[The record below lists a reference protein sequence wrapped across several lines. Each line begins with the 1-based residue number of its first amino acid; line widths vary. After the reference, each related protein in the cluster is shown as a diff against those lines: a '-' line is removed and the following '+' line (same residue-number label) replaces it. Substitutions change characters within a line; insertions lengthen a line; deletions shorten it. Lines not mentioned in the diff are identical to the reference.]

1 MTSEIKSA
9 IGGAITDDT
18 EKLINQFN
26 SNFET
31 IESNFNSLREN
42 LEKAI
47 AKAKEDQIKHFN

>member
-9 IGGAITDDT
+9 IGGAITDET

-26 SNFET
+26 SNFEK

>member
-18 EKLINQFN
+18 EKLINRFN

-47 AKAKEDQIKHFN
+47 TRAKEDQIKHFN